1 MDLRHLL
8 ETTLTG
14 LGYEMVDLELGRG
27 GMIRIFM
34 DSPNGIT
41 VDDCV
46 KVSNHLTRMFMV
58 ENIDFERLEVSSPG
72 LDRPLTKESDY
83 TRFAGQKVKIKLR
96 VPIDRRKTFAGTLI
110 GLHDGRLNLEV
121 DGAPVE
127 IDLSNIDRARL
138 DPQF

>member
-8 ETTLTG
+8 DTTLAG

-27 GMIRIFM
+27 GMIRVFM

-58 ENIDFERLEVSSPG
+58 ENIDFERLEISSPG
-72 LDRPLTKESDY
+72 LDRVLNKESDF
-83 TRFAGQKVKIKLR
+83 TRFAGQKVKVKVR
-96 VPIDRRKTFAGTLI
+96 VPIDRRKMFAGTLL
-110 GLHDGRLNLEV
+110 GLEAGRIRLDMDGT
-121 DGAPVE
+121 AIE
-127 IDLSNIDRARL
+127 IDMTNVDRVRL